1 MEGSICPVISL
12 KDMHDPARRVEI
24 AQQIGQAA
32 RRCGFWQIVDH
43 PFPQDLLDEAFIVCK
58 HLFDMPLEEKRS
70 FARDPQT
77 NRGYDVLGG
86 QALKGQIGGEKQTSD
101 EKDLK
106 EGWMIGPG
114 DFDESHRYFQR
125 FGHGFNRLPADDRFA
140 KLGGPLVRQTLSRYY
155 KEILDLATELMKL
168 VAMSLDLPEST
179 FRELCQT
186 PAAAIRLLHYPPEKG
201 TGAGAHTDFGLITLL
216 ATSGTPGLEL
226 FTGGEW
232 VPIEPAAGSFV
243 VNVGDMLS
251 LYTGAEYKSSL
262 HRVENKSGSERYS
275 IPFFLDGNSDVLV
288 SPVRGPG
295 LGKLQP
301 VTVEEHLRVKF
312 DASYDDKSVRDQM
325 ASVIGVAVAA

>member
-1 MEGSICPVISL
+1 MHEPV
-12 KDMHDPARRVEI
+12 RRAEI
-24 AQQIGQAA
+24 AKQIGQAA
-32 RRCGFWQIVDH
+32 RTAGFWQIVDH
-43 PFPQDLLDEAFIVCK
+43 PFPLDLLEDAFKVCK
-58 HLFDMPLEEKRS
+58 LLFGMSLEEKQNYT
-70 FARDPQT
+70 RDPQT
-77 NRGYDVLGG
+77 NRGYDILGG
-86 QALKGQIGGEKQTSD
+86 QALKGQIGGQNETSS

-106 EGWMIGPG
+106 EGWMVGPG
-114 DFDESHRYFQR
+114 DFDKSHKYYQR
-125 FGHGFNRLPADDRFA
+125 FGHGFNRLPVDERFSNA
-140 KLGGPLVRQTLSRYY
+140 NGPLVRQTLSKYY
-155 KEILDLATELMKL
+155 ESILDLATELMKL
-168 VAMSLDLPEST
+168 VALSLELPETT
-179 FRELCQT
+179 FEKLCQT

-232 VPIEPAAGSFV
+232 VPIEPAPSSFV

-295 LGKLQP
+295 FGKLQP

-312 DASYDDKSVRDQM
+312 DASYDKSVRDQM
-325 ASVIGVAVAA
+325 QSIIGVAAAA